1 LLRRILVIAMAVGL
15 AACTAIGL
23 KPPTG
28 IHAAAA
34 APPPSPAEGLWAI
47 LDPGCERP
55 HAANIHA
62 WPTCASPFWIQG
74 GKAVV
79 LTASLTHTRRRPHD
93 TPYAA
98 DYSVTP
104 GEPLIVQVGT
114 AKDGY
119 VYLALT
125 SLSTDGQGRLV
136 GAVGAAVACPRPGA
150 SGGALAI
157 SPSAN
162 GCDLQSLEALRKAAM
177 VALHDRA
184 ALAEAAWIGPGAP
197 TPQ

>member
-1 LLRRILVIAMAVGL
+1 MLRRVLVVAIV
-15 AACTAIGL
+15 AALSACASLGAR
-23 KPPTG
+23 PSPG
-28 IHAAAA
+28 VRASAS
-34 APPPSPAEGLWAI
+34 APPLSLAEGLWAI

-55 HAANIHA
+55 RAADIRA
-62 WPTCASPFWIQG
+62 WPSCASPFWIQG

-79 LTASLTHTRRRPHD
+79 MTAQLTHSRRRPHD

-114 AKDGY
+114 QKDGY

-125 SLSTDGQGRLV
+125 DLSTDGQGRLV
-136 GAVGAAVACPRPGA
+136 GAVGAAVACPTPAGA
-150 SGGALAI
+150 VLTIA
-157 SPSAN
+157 PSLN
-162 GCDLQSLEALRKAAM
+162 GCDLQSLEDLRKAAL
-177 VALHDRA
+177 ATLKDRS
-184 ALAEAAWIGPGAP
+184 ALAAAAWIGPGAP